1 MYSYIEGIITEKTP
15 TIAILNVGG
24 IGYEIH
30 ISLTSY
36 EQLGNINEKAKLY
49 THLHVRDDAHLLFG
63 FYSREERKLFLQL
76 ISISGVGPRLAQSIL
91 SGIKISELK
100 RAIIGEDIQVLTSIT
115 GVGKKTAQRLI
126 VELKERIEKVE
137 KIHAGEEKT
146 VLGITE
152 EAMLALV
159 SLGYNKSV
167 AERSIKKVLN
177 ESEKD
182 ITIEALIK
190 RALRH
195 TN

>member
-76 ISISGVGPRLAQSIL
+76 MSISGVGPRLAQSIL

-137 KIHAGEEKT
+137 KIHAGEGT
-146 VLGITE
+146 AALGITE